1 MNSYLLTARELFMEQ
16 KARDDNNPGVIQ
28 CRREMEIRAKYY
40 PKTEQQKKKE
50 EELIK
55 KWEQDEIAG
64 YGSIRY
70 DYPEY
75 HWFMDYLGKRYLRSS
90 CNWNVYDY
98 SKSSIIV
105 GIWND
110 SEKKIEFIDDIE
122 MKYFKKEMTKMN
134 SPVE

>member
-1 MNSYLLTARELFMEQ
+1 MEQ

-28 CRREMEIRAKYY
+28 CRKDMEIRAKYY
-40 PKTEQQKKKE
+40 PKTEQQIKNQKE
-50 EELIK
+50 LSK

-75 HWFMDYLGKRYLRSS
+75 QWIMNYFGKRYLRSS

-98 SKSSIIV
+98 SKSSTII
-105 GIWND
+105 GTWNYT
-110 SEKKIEFIDDIE
+110 EKKIEFIDD
-122 MKYFKKEMTKMN
+122 KERN
-134 SPVE
+134 

>member
-1 MNSYLLTARELFMEQ
+1 MNSYLLTAQQLFMEQ

-28 CRREMEIRAKYY
+28 CRKEMEIRAKYY
-40 PKTEQQKKKE
+40 PKKTEQQKKKE
-50 EELIK
+50 EELAK

-105 GIWND
+105 GTWNYA
-110 SEKKIEFIDDIE
+110 ENKIEFIDD
-122 MKYFKKEMTKMN
+122 KEMTKMN